1 MVPAARGPPPPL
13 GASFRCAKDA
23 ESLGQTPSGDRGVPQ
38 PPEDA
43 RTAGVLENLLLFA
56 NVEKIRDICI
66 KNSSS
71 S

>member
-13 GASFRCAKDA
+13 GDSFRCAKDA

-43 RTAGVLENLLLFA
+43 RTAGVLGVYA
-56 NVEKIRDICI
+56 V
-66 KNSSS
+66 
-71 S
+71 

>member
-43 RTAGVLENLLLFA
+43 RTAGVLG
-56 NVEKIRDICI
+56 VYVV
-66 KNSSS
+66 
-71 S
+71 